1 MGYGPRAMRFRDLIE
16 ELSQHGLVLCAL
28 SKKRLELLETE
39 PELVD
44 DLLDARHEQPVPGLL
59 DLGRKG
65 DGLVKLLSTG
75 TPELGDALLAR
86 SGVEVDGQPARVLR
100 AGEVKRL
107 SIALSAVHPR
117 WIQERV
123 DAIGP
128 AGRGLAEAFAAV
140 QKLYAEA
147 ATRDD
152 SMLIVIE

>member
-1 MGYGPRAMRFRDLIE
+1 MRFRELIE
-16 ELSQHGLVLCAL
+16 ELSERGLVLCAM
-28 SKKRLELLETE
+28 SKKRLELLESE

-44 DLLDARHEQPVPGLL
+44 DLLDARHEQAVPGLL

-65 DGLVKLLSTG
+65 GSLVKLLSTG
-75 TPELGDALLAR
+75 TTELGDALLGR
-86 SGVEVDGQPARVLR
+86 TGVDVDGQAARVIR

-107 SIALSAVHPR
+107 STALSAVHPR

-123 DAIGP
+123 DAIGT
-128 AGRGLAEAFAAV
+128 AGRGLAEAFAQV

-152 SMLIVIE
+152 AMLIVIE